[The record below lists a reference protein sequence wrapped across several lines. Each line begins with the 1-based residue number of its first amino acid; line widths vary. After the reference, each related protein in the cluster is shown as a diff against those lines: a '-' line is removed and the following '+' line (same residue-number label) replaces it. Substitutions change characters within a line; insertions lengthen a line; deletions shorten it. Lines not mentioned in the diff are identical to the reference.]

1 MSNDISTDVQ
11 IYRLLIGVL
20 DYSISSESY
29 GRKQKNV
36 ENNGHLSK
44 QL

>member
-11 IYRLLIGVL
+11 IFRLLIEVP

-36 ENNGHLSK
+36 ENDGHLKK